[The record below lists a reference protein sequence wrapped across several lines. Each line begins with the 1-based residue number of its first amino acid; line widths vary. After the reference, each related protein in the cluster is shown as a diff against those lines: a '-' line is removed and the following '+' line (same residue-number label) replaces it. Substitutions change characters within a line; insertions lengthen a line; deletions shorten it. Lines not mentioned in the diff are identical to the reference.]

1 MLTCHSLYGYA
12 EAAMKLWFK
21 YAAGMLFGAAL
32 FAVSPKPLLDDGGA
46 VASLA
51 ELSMRIGY
59 YIFVS
64 LLCVNLPLSVLKLYE
79 EKKFWSIALGSLRF
93 FLISLVAA
101 TIIGIGAAL
110 IALPVRVPLLADI
123 ASPSVS
129 GIGHQLFVIFPQNLS
144 ELFLRAGEMSVP
156 ALIFALIVG
165 FAMAHD
171 PIAARPVENLLD
183 SVSRIL
189 YTINT
194 FITEILGVL
203 LIPITARAL
212 HIVTSSL
219 SGGIYASF
227 LAIVALASLSVLFI
241 VIPAFIFL
249 IDGRKNPFPLL
260 FSGLPS
266 YLAAFGSGSLR
277 FSSGSTIRQVR
288 ENLGVKRRYNAAVM
302 PMGLLFGRA
311 GTAFIAAIS
320 FVIIISSYS
329 QLSISVPNLLLM
341 ALLIPCCTII
351 AGSSFMSGPIAVL
364 TLACSLFG
372 RGFENGYLVMV
383 PIALLLSMIA
393 ALIDAVWIGA
403 AHRLSTRSFEPAD
416 PKSPRHFI

>member
-1 MLTCHSLYGYA
+1 
-12 EAAMKLWFK
+12 MKLWFK

-32 FAVSPKPLLDDGGA
+32 FAVSPKPLLDEGGA

-51 ELSMRIGY
+51 ELSMRVGY

-79 EKKFWSIALGSLRF
+79 EKKFWGIVLGSLRF
-93 FLISLVAA
+93 FLASLVVA

-165 FAMAHD
+165 LAMAHD

-212 HIVTSSL
+212 HIVTSSI

-227 LAIVALASLSVLFI
+227 LAIVVVASLALLLV

-277 FSSGSTIRQVR
+277 FSSGSAIRQVR
-288 ENLGVKRRYNAAVM
+288 ENLGVRRRYNAAVM

-329 QLSISVPNLLLM
+329 QLSISFPNLLFM
-341 ALLIPCCTII
+341 TLLIPCCTII
-351 AGSSFMSGPIAVL
+351 ASSSFMSGPIAVL

-372 RGFENGYLVMV
+372 KGFENGYLVMV

-393 ALIDAVWIGA
+393 ALIDAVWIGV
-403 AHRLSTRSFEPAD
+403 AHRLSTRSFKPAD
-416 PKSPRHFI
+416 PKSPRNFI